1 MDLLLLFSGLFL
13 ALLGIAGSFLPVIP
27 GPITSWLGLL
37 LLHLTQWVPSDQ
49 FFLTI
54 TFSIAIAVF
63 LLDYLIPILGTKRFG
78 GTKNGMIGSAIG
90 LVMGLLLMGPLGIV
104 IGPFLGAFAG
114 ELLRDSQGKKKA
126 LKAAIGSLIGFL
138 TGVFLKF
145 SVALVYVFFFV
156 EICFEHII

>member
-1 MDLLLLFSGLFL
+1 MDLLLLFFFLFL

-90 LVMGLLLMGPLGIV
+90 LVMGLLLMGPPGII
-104 IGPFLGAFAG
+104 IGAFLGAFAG

>member
-78 GTKNGMIGSAIG
+78 GTKSGMIGSAFG
-90 LVMGLLLMGPLGIV
+90 WVVVLLLLRPPGII
-104 IGPFLGAFAG
+104 IGAFLGAFAG

-156 EICFEHII
+156 QICFEYII